1 MELVDFDD
9 LFFDPDAFSKARWAE
24 VPEPI
29 RKIVEQH
36 VAARL
41 PAKTLRKLRDL
52 HARGIPIS
60 SDDAFFHF
68 GGGMAV
74 RNLCRERLS
83 DNDLAAFCF
92 LGSDWDNCYVGVLA
106 AIAATSVRR
115 SQAPAGPQPRQL
127 QFSFIEP
134 SVGIGQHA
142 AGS

>member
-1 MELVDFDD
+1 MEPVDFDD
-9 LFFDPDAFSKARWAE
+9 LFFDPDYFSKEHWAE

-41 PAKTLRKLRDL
+41 PAKTLAKLREL
-52 HARGIPIS
+52 HAGGIPVG

-83 DNDLAAFCF
+83 DNELAACCG
-92 LGSDWDNCYVGVLA
+92 LGGDWDNCYIGVLA
-106 AIAATSVRR
+106 AIAATPVRT
-115 SQAPAGPQPRQL
+115 QAPVSTPQRRQL

-134 SVGIGQHA
+134 EL
-142 AGS
+142 